1 MSSDLPGFM
10 ERFTLDGKVAV
21 ITGGA
26 GFLGVEHAMAV
37 AEIGGTPVLW
47 DLNGEEAGRRAD
59 KIAHQFGRP
68 CSAQEVDI
76 TDSEAV
82 IQGLKEVLVRYG
94 RIDILIN
101 NAANDPKMEDGTDA
115 AACRLENFPLLTWE
129 KDLSV
134 GLTGA
139 MLCSRVI
146 GTHLASNAGGVI
158 LNIASDLGLIAPDQR
173 LYRQEG
179 LPEDQQP
186 VKPVTYSVV
195 KHGIIGLTKYVA
207 TYWAQQGVRCNAL
220 APGGIYDDQSDEFVA
235 RLSDMI
241 PIRRMATRDEYRG
254 AVQFL
259 TSDASRYM
267 NGAVLPMDGGR
278 SCW

>member
-26 GFLGVEHAMAV
+26 GLLGVEHAMAV

-59 KIAHQFGRP
+59 KITHQFGRP
-68 CSAQEVDI
+68 CSAQGVDI
-76 TDSEAV
+76 TDPEAV
-82 IQGLKEVLVRYG
+82 IQGLKEVIVRYG
-94 RIDILIN
+94 RVDILIN
-101 NAANDPKMEDGTDA
+101 NAANDPKMGGGIDA
-115 AACRLENFPLLTWE
+115 ASCRLENFPLLTWE

-179 LPEDQQP
+179 LAEDQQP

-220 APGGIYDDQSDEFVA
+220 APGGIYDDQSDEFLA